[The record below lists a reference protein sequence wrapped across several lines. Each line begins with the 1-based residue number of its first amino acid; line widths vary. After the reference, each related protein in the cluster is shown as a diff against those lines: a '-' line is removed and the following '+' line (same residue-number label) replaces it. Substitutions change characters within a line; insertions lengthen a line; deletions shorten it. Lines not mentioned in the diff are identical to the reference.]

1 MNTERAAK
9 TDVSVVIADDDRLVR
24 LGLRAVLSVAPGV
37 RVVGEAADGAEAV
50 SMTRSLQ
57 PDVVLM
63 DIRMPHVDG
72 IEATRR
78 LVRLQPAPGVLVM
91 TTFHLDEYVHAA
103 LKAGACGFL
112 LKDAPE
118 NRVVAAVRAAGS
130 GVSMLDPRVTTRLIA
145 RFSRPAPATPGL
157 STLTTRE
164 REVLVAVARGWSN
177 DGVARNLQVGEA
189 TVKTHVSHLLD
200 KLGLITR
207 VQLVVLAYESGLIR
221 PGEPGE

>member
-1 MNTERAAK
+1 
-9 TDVSVVIADDDRLVR
+9 
-24 LGLRAVLSVAPGV
+24 LR
-37 RVVGEAADGAEAV
+37 
-50 SMTRSLQ
+50 
-57 PDVVLM
+57 
-63 DIRMPHVDG
+63 
-72 IEATRR
+72 
-78 LVRLQPAPGVLVM
+78 
-91 TTFHLDEYVHAA
+91 
-103 LKAGACGFL
+103 AGACGFL

-118 NRVVAAVRAAGS
+118 DRVVAAVRAAGS
-130 GVSMLDPRVTTRLIA
+130 GVSMLDPRVTMRLIA
-145 RFSRPAPATPGL
+145 RFSRPSPATPGL

-177 DGVARNLQVGEA
+177 DEVARKLQVGEA